1 MDATAFGQPLVI
13 DHLPEGFVPL
23 EAVVVVKGLAPDGTL
38 GVFQCATDGLTS
50 WEALD
55 MVIACADAFRAAIRN
70 AE

>member
-1 MDATAFGQPLVI
+1 
-13 DHLPEGFVPL
+13 
-23 EAVVVVKGLAPDGTL
+23 VKGLAPDGTL